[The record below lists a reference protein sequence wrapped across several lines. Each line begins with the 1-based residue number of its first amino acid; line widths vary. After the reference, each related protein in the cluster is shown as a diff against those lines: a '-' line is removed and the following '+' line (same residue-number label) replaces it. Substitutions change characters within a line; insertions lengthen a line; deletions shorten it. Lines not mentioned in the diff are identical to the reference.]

1 MLKVDHDGVT
11 PLEGAVYRFWYEDGT
26 EIATETT
33 DKDGKITVENIL
45 YGKFYY
51 QEQTPEGSTSTE
63 TIYEAA
69 VEQRR
74 AGYHRDP

>member
-1 MLKVDHDGVT
+1 MT

-26 EIATETT
+26 EITTATT

-51 QEQTPEGSTSTE
+51 QEQTARRATTSTKA
-63 TIYEAA
+63 IYEAA
-69 VEQRR
+69 VEHDGRLS
-74 AGYHRDP
+74 P